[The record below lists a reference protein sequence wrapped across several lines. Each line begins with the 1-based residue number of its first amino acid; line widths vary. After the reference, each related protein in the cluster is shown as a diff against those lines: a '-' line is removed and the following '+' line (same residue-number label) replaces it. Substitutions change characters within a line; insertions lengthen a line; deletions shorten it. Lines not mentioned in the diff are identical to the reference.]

1 MLLWQIY
8 VEIHYFKEL
17 LELNFYYE
25 AIIKKTFSG
34 IYMYN
39 RHIYKYVSKN
49 Y

>member
-1 MLLWQIY
+1 MADICRDSLFQRVAII
-8 VEIHYFKEL
+8 E
-17 LELNFYYE
+17 FYYE

-39 RHIYKYVSKN
+39 RRIYKYVLKN